1 MIDTHAHLKMAA
13 EGDWTRVAEQLL
25 RALQAG
31 VHHVVAVGAGGDEE
45 ELQSALDAAQ
55 QFQGVSAI
63 CGIHPHD
70 AQRLEE
76 PDSQGLWLA
85 VEQACARDL
94 CVGVGET
101 GLDFHYDLS
110 PRDAQARAF
119 VRHIDLA
126 RRLGKPLCI
135 HTRNAEP
142 ETLQI
147 LRDERADQIGGVIHC
162 FSGTAAFGLACVR
175 ELGFYLS
182 IPGIVTFKNPGEIA
196 QAVREAPAD
205 RLLVETDSPFLA
217 PVPHRGRK
225 NEPAFVR
232 LTLAKVA
239 ELRGW
244 TVAEADQITT
254 ANAER
259 LFGPR
264 LRQPLDGQ
272 P

>member
-1 MIDTHAHLKMAA
+1 MIDTHAHLKMSA
-13 EGDWTRVAEQLL
+13 EGHWARVAQLL
-25 RALQAG
+25 QRAQQVG
-31 VHHVVAVGAGGDEE
+31 VRHVVSIGAGGDAD
-45 ELQSALDAAQ
+45 ELLAALESAR
-55 QFQGVSAI
+55 QFAGVSAI

-70 AQRLEE
+70 AQRLTGEGG
-76 PDSQGLWLA
+76 DALWQA
-85 VEQACARDL
+85 VEQACADPV

-110 PRDAQARAF
+110 PREAQSAVF

-135 HTRNAEP
+135 HTRSAEP
-142 ETLQI
+142 ETLEI
-147 LRDERADQIGGVIHC
+147 LKNERAGEVRGVIHC

-175 ELGFYLS
+175 ELDFYLS

-196 QAVREAPAD
+196 DAVRLAPAD
-205 RLLVETDSPFLA
+205 RLLVETDSPYLA
-217 PVPHRGRK
+217 PIPHRGKK

-244 TVAEADQITT
+244 TVEQADAITT
-254 ANAER
+254 ENAER
-259 LFGPR
+259 LFGAR
-264 LRQPLDGQ
+264 LQQQLVG
-272 P
+272 

>member
-13 EGDWTRVAEQLL
+13 EGDWTRVAEQLQ
-25 RALQAG
+25 RARLAG
-31 VHHVVAVGAGGDEE
+31 VHHVVAIGAGGDRE
-45 ELQSALDAAQ
+45 ELQSALDAAR
-55 QFQGVSAI
+55 QFPGVSAI

-76 PDSQGLWLA
+76 ADGDGLWQA
-85 VEQACARDL
+85 VELACAHES
-94 CVGVGET
+94 CIGVGET

-110 PRDAQARAF
+110 PREAQARIF
-119 VRHIDLA
+119 VRHIALA
-126 RRLGKPLCI
+126 RQLGKPLCI
-135 HTRNAEP
+135 HTRSAEP

-147 LRDERADQIGGVIHC
+147 LKDERAEDVGGVIHC
-162 FSGTAAFGLACVR
+162 FSGTAAFGLSCVR

-196 QAVREAPAD
+196 EAVRQAPAD

-217 PVPHRGRK
+217 PIPHRGKK
-225 NEPAFVR
+225 NEPAFVG

-244 TVAEADQITT
+244 SVAEADAITT

-264 LRQPLDGQ
+264 LRQPLSN
-272 P
+272 